1 MPTIQQ
7 NIMARCI
14 IVVSILMNQVDANFL
29 RCWIVVGK
37 DLGSCEDSEQQQQR
51 WKFEMLM
58 LATIFF
64 NF

>member
-1 MPTIQQ
+1 
-7 NIMARCI
+7 
-14 IVVSILMNQVDANFL
+14 MNQVDANFL
-29 RCWIVVGK
+29 LCWIVVGK